1 MSVSLAND
9 DRTRDQ
15 PVDRLPRYT
24 VVLLATLPA
33 FSIGTYLAWTSPALS
48 ILGKIDQLTY
58 TEQESSWICASV
70 AVGATVG
77 SLPAKIIADK
87 IGRKKSILLSSL
99 VLSLCWFV
107 IGFARSKL
115 WLFVSR
121 FVAGVACGGSSAVV
135 PMFLFEIANETVR
148 ESLWTI
154 FQFQVALGVLFA
166 YVTGFSNSVPAMSLL
181 CALVPGVL
189 LLASHLM
196 TESPVWLIA
205 QDRRTEADEI
215 ATRLGGGHY
224 LTEEEACT
232 FQGAT
237 ILELRR
243 HRRATMIALGMMIFQ
258 QLSGVNALVS
268 YATVIYKR
276 IGFPLSWAT
285 SSLILGLTYVIA
297 TLLSK
302 SLIDRVG
309 RKLLLFLS
317 MSTMSVCMFIISGY
331 FRLQNTHS
339 VSVFSWLPFFCVPIF
354 VTAFSVGSGPIPW
367 IIVEK
372 IFPKDVK
379 STAIFASTICNW
391 TSMIVAIKCF
401 QDMVDSMGISST
413 FAAFGMVSLIGTVFV
428 AVLVPETEGKSIE
441 ELQIEL
447 HQGQQDNV
455 ICI

>member
-115 WLFVSR
+115 WWAIRVAFCGWCSVRWVLCSGSNVPFRNRERDRQRIIVDDFPVSSR
-121 FVAGVACGGSSAVV
+121 SWSS
-135 PMFLFEIANETVR
+135 VR
-148 ESLWTI
+148 
-154 FQFQVALGVLFA
+154 VRH
-166 YVTGFSNSVPAMSLL
+166 SNSVPAMSLL